1 MGIDPNFRTSR
12 QVTGDH
18 SGHKVYAPA
27 DPPPV
32 PKEKAL
38 GIHGTIVGVDFDLCL
53 ADGSCINACPVNV
66 FQWYD
71 TPGHPASEKKADPV
85 NEQACIFC
93 MACVNVCPV
102 AAIDVKPP

>member
-1 MGIDPNFRTSR
+1 MVKKMGIDPNYRTNFPVS
-12 QVTGDH
+12 GEH
-18 SGHKVYAPA
+18 SGHKIYGTVEPPA
-27 DPPPV
+27 
-32 PKEKAL
+32 KL
-38 GIHGTIVGVDFDLCL
+38 GIHGTIVGVDFDLCI

>member
-1 MGIDPNFRTSR
+1 
-12 QVTGDH
+12 
-18 SGHKVYAPA
+18 
-27 DPPPV
+27 
-32 PKEKAL
+32 
-38 GIHGTIVGVDFDLCL
+38 VDFDICI
-53 ADGSCINACPVNV
+53 ADGACINACPVNV
-66 FQWYD
+66 FQWLD

>member
-38 GIHGTIVGVDFDLCL
+38 GIHGTIV
-53 ADGSCINACPVNV
+53 
-66 FQWYD
+66 
-71 TPGHPASEKKADPV
+71 
-85 NEQACIFC
+85 
-93 MACVNVCPV
+93 
-102 AAIDVKPP
+102 

>member
-1 MGIDPNFRTSR
+1 MGIDPNYRTSR
-12 QVTGDH
+12 QVVGEH
-18 SGHKVYAPA
+18 SGHKIYGPQ
-27 DPPPV
+27 DPPKV
-32 PKEKAL
+32 L
-38 GIHGTIVGVDFDLCL
+38 GIHGTIVGVDFDLCI

-66 FQWYD
+66 FQWTD

-85 NEQACIFC
+85 NEQSCIFC